1 MCGWNVKKSFLEK
14 NRGEVNELISRPHC
28 GRVNEGGYLQGN
40 DIILGLKI
48 QYNIKMH
55 IIIYNYLCLL
65 HIIIII
71 MLHIIIV

>member
-48 QYNIKMH
+48 WYNNYKDAH
-55 IIIYNYLCLL
+55 NYL
-65 HIIIII
+65 
-71 MLHIIIV
+71 